1 MALFNKPLALLN
13 NCRKLQQAKWG
24 IFIHSF
30 RKVKD
35 MLKKII
41 LSTIF
46 AASTLVTA
54 QINLDLNLAISHE
67 QAQQEA
73 TGSVVVNEDE
83 ATSVVFN
90 GLESLIIDF
99 ITHVE
104 DDIVTI
110 QAQFLQ
116 RMENEELL
124 PIADWL
130 VAQVQ
135 LDEPATFTINEEDGS
150 GELVLVVV
158 PSAVQ

>member
-1 MALFNKPLALLN
+1 MF
-13 NCRKLQQAKWG
+13 
-24 IFIHSF
+24 
-30 RKVKD
+30 
-35 MLKKII
+35 KKIL
-41 LSTIF
+41 LS
-46 AASTLVTA
+46 AVLAVSTLATA
-54 QINLDLNLAISHE
+54 QINLDLNLTISHE
-67 QAQQEA
+67 EAQQQA

-99 ITHVE
+99 VTQVE
-104 DDIVTI
+104 NDTVVI

-124 PIADWL
+124 PIADAL

-158 PSAVQ
+158 PSRVQ

>member
-1 MALFNKPLALLN
+1 MSAVLA
-13 NCRKLQQAKWG
+13 
-24 IFIHSF
+24 
-30 RKVKD
+30 V
-35 MLKKII
+35 
-41 LSTIF
+41 
-46 AASTLVTA
+46 STLATA
-54 QINLDLNLAISHE
+54 QINLDLNLTISHE
-67 QAQQEA
+67 EAQQQA

-99 ITHVE
+99 VTQVE
-104 DDIVTI
+104 NDTVVI

-124 PIADWL
+124 PIADAL

-158 PSAVQ
+158 PSRVQ